1 MRKIILKMG
10 TFAILVIIVLPTV
23 KAMAAG
29 ASDSWDAS
37 APTNSNEYTVLAP
50 LPGTTLSDCPPGSTD
65 CKTTL
70 QKYLPGVFNLAIGL
84 SAAFAV
90 LMIVIGG
97 FQYMSTDAIQGKSN
111 GKQRIKNAIYGLVLV
126 IGAWL
131 ILYTIN
137 PNLLELNLNIQKVA
151 TIAGPTGVTLGGELS
166 AGTGSVHEGYSLSQD
181 QVNTD
186 TAMRNDL
193 LDNYDIT
200 VNAPPCTNSATSGCT
215 NLVGLPNAAYSGV
228 KELEKDCG
236 DCGIMI
242 TGGTE
247 GGHASHGPNLPV
259 LDLSTNNTELN
270 AFIKDPNN
278 WSNSVQQTTLGNVYT
293 VKLSDGRN
301 ATFLQE
307 SSPAHWHVVFGGN

>member
-10 TFAILVIIVLPTV
+10 TFAILAIIVLP
-23 KAMAAG
+23 AIRALAA
-29 ASDSWDAS
+29 
-37 APTNSNEYTVLAP
+37 NEYTVLAP

-137 PNLLELNLNIQKVA
+137 PNLLELNLNIEKVA

-166 AGTGSVHEGYSLSQD
+166 AGTGSKREGYSLSQD
-181 QVNTD
+181 QVNTN
-186 TAMRNDL
+186 TAMVNDL
-193 LDNYDIT
+193 EDNYNIT
-200 VNAPPCTNSATSGCT
+200 VNNDGQPCTTGGTSGCT
-215 NLVGLPNAAYSGV
+215 NLVGLPDAAYSGV

-236 DCGIMI
+236 DCGIII

-259 LDLSTNNTELN
+259 LDLSTNNTDLN
-270 AFIKDPNN
+270 AFIKNPDN
-278 WSNSVQQTTLGNVYT
+278 WTNSVQQTTLGDVYT
-293 VKLSDGRN
+293 VKLGDGRN

-307 SSPAHWHVVFGGN
+307 SNPPHWHVVFGGI